1 MWPLKATLRERRHFT
16 EAFNK
21 HSPTFVTR
29 AKQSASRRSRHDI
42 AFQLDYY
49 MSPQF
54 AGVASALVNNSYAD
68 KGLNINFLPTCPVG
82 LEQERVRMHRNDNP
96 TEVVMGSV
104 EQNIFVPT
112 LYSNPSLKTTAVAAM
127 FHQSPLC
134 IASMPNAAKDG
145 EMTIGVHEDT
155 VELMRRIFPQHNVK
169 ASPRSTKNTDLT
181 SGKVDAIQAYTTT
194 EVPAL
199 RLGLGVE
206 PQVTALEGLNGA
218 KLGYGQV
225 LFTADECLDGDQR
238 DVVKAFCEATFEGWK
253 YAIHHPEQA
262 VEQVKEA
269 KKMLGLDDESNDHW
283 HPSDEFELEML
294 MRCNDLVKGTFEGN
308 RHGVIDASRWNGAS
322 DWLLKGKDVGSN
334 FGLDTN
340 VWK

>member
-21 HSPTFVTR
+21 HSPTLVTR

-54 AGVASALVNNSYAD
+54 AGVASALLNNSYTD

-82 LEQERVRMHRNDNP
+82 LEQERVRKNRNDNP
-96 TEVVMGSV
+96 TQVTMGSV

-134 IASMPNAAKDG
+134 IASMPNATEDG

-169 ASPRSTKNTDLT
+169 ASPRSTKNTDLM

-206 PQVTALEGLNGA
+206 PKVTVLEGLNGT

-225 LFTADECLDGDQR
+225 LFTADECLEGDQR
-238 DVVKAFCEATFEGWK
+238 DVVEAFCKATFEGWK

-294 MRCNDLVKGTFEGN
+294 MHCNNLVKGTFEGN
-308 RHGVIDASRWNGAS
+308 RHGVIDANRWSEAS
-322 DWLLKGKDVGSN
+322 DWLLEGKDVESN
-334 FGLDTN
+334 FGLDTDI
-340 VWK
+340 W